1 MPDDVSLNKLAI
13 IERCL
18 RRVAEEYR
26 GDPARLENFTIQDSV
41 VLNVQR
47 ACEAAIDMAMHVIAV
62 HRLGIPQD
70 ARSGFDI
77 LAAERL
83 IERPLADRMKAMVGF
98 RNIAVHDYQ
107 QLQIAILQRVIEER
121 LEDLKTLGSLLLE
134 ASGEKGAISASHQEQ
149 AQRKLP

>member
-26 GDPARLENFTIQDSV
+26 RDPARLENFTIQDSV

-62 HRLGIPQD
+62 RRLGVPQD
-70 ARSGFDI
+70 ARSAFDI

-83 IERPLADRMKAMVGF
+83 IERPLAERMKAMVGF

-107 QLQIAILQRVIEER
+107 QLQVTILQRVVEER
-121 LEDLKTLGSLLLE
+121 LHDLKTLGTVLLQTRGQ
-134 ASGEKGAISASHQEQ
+134 SGPIG
-149 AQRKLP
+149 

>member
-13 IERCL
+13 IDRCL
-18 RRVAEEYR
+18 RRVAEEYQ

-41 VLNVQR
+41 ILNVQR

-62 HRLGIPQD
+62 RRLGIPQD
-70 ARSGFDI
+70 ARSAFDI
-77 LAAERL
+77 LAVERL

-107 QLQIAILQRVIEER
+107 QLQIAILKRVIEER
-121 LEDLKTLGSLLLE
+121 LEDVRTLGHLLLDAE
-134 ASGEKGAISASHQEQ
+134 RS
-149 AQRKLP
+149 P

>member
-13 IERCL
+13 IERRL

-26 GDPARLENFTIQDSV
+26 GDPTRLENFTTQDSV

-62 HRLGIPQD
+62 RRLGVPQD
-70 ARSGFDI
+70 ARSAFDI
-77 LAAERL
+77 LAVERL

-107 QLQIAILQRVIEER
+107 QLQVVILRRVIEER
-121 LEDLKTLGSLLLE
+121 LEDLRMLGRLLLDT
-134 ASGEKGAISASHQEQ
+134 
-149 AQRKLP
+149 

>member
-1 MPDDVSLNKLAI
+1 MQDDVSLNKLAI

-26 GDPARLENFTIQDSV
+26 GDPARLENLTIQDSV

-62 HRLGIPQD
+62 RRLGIPQD
-70 ARSGFDI
+70 ARNAFDI

-83 IERPLADRMKAMVGF
+83 IERPLAERMKAMVGF

-107 QLQIAILQRVIEER
+107 QLQIAILQRVVDER
-121 LEDLKTLGSLLLE
+121 LQDLKTLGDVLLQTR
-134 ASGEKGAISASHQEQ
+134 GQPG
-149 AQRKLP
+149 PVG

>member
-26 GDPARLENFTIQDSV
+26 GDPSRLDNVTIQDSV

-47 ACEAAIDMAMHVIAV
+47 ACEAVIDMAMHVIAV
-62 HRLGIPQD
+62 RRLGVPQD
-70 ARSGFDI
+70 ARSAFDI
-77 LAAERL
+77 LLAERV

-107 QLQIAILQRVIEER
+107 QLQVVILRRVIEER
-121 LEDLKTLGSLLLE
+121 LEDLRTLGLLLLD
-134 ASGEKGAISASHQEQ
+134 A
-149 AQRKLP
+149 

>member
-18 RRVAEEYR
+18 RRVVEEYR
-26 GDPARLENFTIQDSV
+26 GDPTRLENFTIQDSV

-62 HRLGIPQD
+62 RRLGVPQD
-70 ARSGFDI
+70 ARSAFDI
-77 LAAERL
+77 LAVERL

-107 QLQIAILQRVIEER
+107 RLQVVILRRVIEER
-121 LEDLKTLGSLLLE
+121 LEDLRTLGRLLLDT
-134 ASGEKGAISASHQEQ
+134 
-149 AQRKLP
+149 

>member
-1 MPDDVSLNKLAI
+1 MPDDVSLNKLAV

-26 GDPARLENFTIQDSV
+26 GDPTRLENFTIQDSV

-62 HRLGIPQD
+62 RRLGVPQD
-70 ARSGFDI
+70 ARSAFDI
-77 LAAERL
+77 LAVEHL

-107 QLQIAILQRVIEER
+107 QLQVVILRRVIEER
-121 LEDLKTLGSLLLE
+121 LEDLRTLGRLLLDT
-134 ASGEKGAISASHQEQ
+134 
-149 AQRKLP
+149 

>member
-62 HRLGIPQD
+62 RRLGVPQD
-70 ARSGFDI
+70 ARSAFDI

-83 IERPLADRMKAMVGF
+83 IERPLAERMKAMVGF

-107 QLQIAILQRVIEER
+107 QLQVTILQRVVEER
-121 LEDLKTLGSLLLE
+121 LHDLKTLGTVLLQTRGQ
-134 ASGEKGAISASHQEQ
+134 SGPIG
-149 AQRKLP
+149 

>member
-62 HRLGIPQD
+62 RRLGVPQD
-70 ARSGFDI
+70 AHP
-77 LAAERL
+77 AAGCRGTSP
-83 IERPLADRMKAMVGF
+83 RPENAR
-98 RNIAVHDYQ
+98 
-107 QLQIAILQRVIEER
+107 
-121 LEDLKTLGSLLLE
+121 
-134 ASGEKGAISASHQEQ
+134 
-149 AQRKLP
+149 

>member
-26 GDPARLENFTIQDSV
+26 GDPTRLENFTIQDSI

-62 HRLGIPQD
+62 RRLGVPQD

-77 LAAERL
+77 LAVERV

-107 QLQIAILQRVIEER
+107 HLQVAILRRVVEER
-121 LEDLKTLGSLLLE
+121 LEDLRSLGLLLLD
-134 ASGEKGAISASHQEQ
+134 A
-149 AQRKLP
+149 